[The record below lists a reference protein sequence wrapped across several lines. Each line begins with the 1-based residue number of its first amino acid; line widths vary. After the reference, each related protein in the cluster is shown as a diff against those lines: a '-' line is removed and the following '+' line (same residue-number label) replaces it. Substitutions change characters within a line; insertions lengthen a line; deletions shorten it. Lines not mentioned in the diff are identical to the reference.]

1 MYVLTNSWETPY
13 IIKIARVDSTWVFEV
28 GTCRGHKPIIDQ
40 SCGAVICF
48 PDSSHR
54 DLSASNLPGL
64 IQWICDPVMPE
75 ILANLKSPTSS
86 FKRNYK
92 TRLNQRSKDV
102 EKIVKTKVVDLIELR
117 ISNQ

>member
-1 MYVLTNSWETPY
+1 MIVM
-13 IIKIARVDSTWVFEV
+13 IILMMITKIAKAHSIWVFEV

-40 SCGAVICF
+40 SCGAVFF

-86 FKRNYK
+86 KKK
-92 TRLNQRSKDV
+92 TSIKLDN
-102 EKIVKTKVVDLIELR
+102 
-117 ISNQ
+117 N

>member
-1 MYVLTNSWETPY
+1 MRRLYTGL
-13 IIKIARVDSTWVFEV
+13 IIKIAKAHSIWVFEV

-40 SCGAVICF
+40 SCGAVFF

-86 FKRNYK
+86 KKKLNK
-92 TRLNQRSKDV
+92 TREQ
-102 EKIVKTKVVDLIELR
+102 KTQVTTRRE
-117 ISNQ
+117 N

>member
-1 MYVLTNSWETPY
+1 ML
-13 IIKIARVDSTWVFEV
+13 IIMIMMIILMMIGKIAKAHSIWVFEV

-40 SCGAVICF
+40 SCGAVFF

-75 ILANLKSPTSS
+75 ILANLKSPTS
-86 FKRNYK
+86 R
-92 TRLNQRSKDV
+92 V
-102 EKIVKTKVVDLIELR
+102 
-117 ISNQ
+117 

>member
-1 MYVLTNSWETPY
+1 MIMIIILMM
-13 IIKIARVDSTWVFEV
+13 IIKIAKAHSIWVFEV

-40 SCGAVICF
+40 SCGAVIFF
-48 PDSSHR
+48 PDSAHR

-86 FKRNYK
+86 FLNNKYIKLDNKWKCQK
-92 TRLNQRSKDV
+92 T
-102 EKIVKTKVVDLIELR
+102 
-117 ISNQ
+117 